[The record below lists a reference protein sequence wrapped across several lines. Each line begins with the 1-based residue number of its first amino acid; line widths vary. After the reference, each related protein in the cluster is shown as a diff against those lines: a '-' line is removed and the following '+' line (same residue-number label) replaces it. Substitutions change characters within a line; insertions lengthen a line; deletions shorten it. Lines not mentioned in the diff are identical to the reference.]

1 MNILKITFTYLL
13 MLSLTNSVLF
23 ANKNTLSGEEKAAK
37 FMLIK
42 NALRSKISADTI
54 AKSYLYLGQKIG
66 TRQASKEK
74 TRGIKMFKSNFEPL
88 EQSINDPKIKNLVSY
103 IRFSYDEM
111 IELVN
116 LPYSLD
122 NAQVILDLS
131 TSIGEGSQKIADKFR
146 DEIGRDPIVFDG
158 LVPDVETIAKYYI
171 AYTGGIK
178 DENTVSLMKE
188 AVEGV
193 AKGLKRRAE
202 YPKNTV
208 EMNKA
213 INKAIK
219 LWDIVYQFYLDI
231 DDNGLPFIV
240 LKTTTDLKKGI
251 TKYNKAYVKRRR
263 AELKASK

>member
-1 MNILKITFTYLL
+1 MNSLKTTLLCLLILT
-13 MLSLTNSVLF
+13 LSSTDIY
-23 ANKNTLSGEEKAAK
+23 ANKSQISGEERAAK
-37 FMLIK
+37 FILIK
-42 NALRSKISADTI
+42 NALRTKISADTI

-74 TRGIKMFKSNFEPL
+74 AKALKMFKANFEPL
-88 EQSINDPKIKNLVSY
+88 EKSINDPKIKNLITY
-103 IRFSYDEM
+103 IRYSYDEM
-111 IELVN
+111 MELAN
-116 LPYSLD
+116 TPYTID

-131 TSIGEGSQKIADKFR
+131 TSIGEGSQKIANTYR

-158 LVPDVETIAKYYI
+158 LIPDIETIAKYYI

-178 DENTVSLMKE
+178 DENTVALMKE
-188 AVEGV
+188 SVERI
-193 AKGLKRRAE
+193 AEGLKRRAD

-213 INKAIK
+213 INKATK

-240 LKTTTDLKKGI
+240 LKTTTDLKKSV
-251 TKYNKAYVKRRR
+251 TVYNKSYVKRRR
-263 AELKASK
+263 AELKAAK